1 MSVENPHIIF
11 VPNNSG
17 YSSLQLAQRLAA
29 RQMWRRLGNP
39 QPAAD
44 ASRNRDF
51 DLTYERS
58 SGDIG
63 VDSVAVGR
71 QPYQSPY
78 YRSEFG

>member
-29 RQMWRRLGNP
+29 REMWSAQAIRNALP
-39 QPAAD
+39 D

-51 DLTYERS
+51 DLTHERS
-58 SGDIG
+58 SGERASLRIAL
-63 VDSVAVGR
+63 VDRRGSGR
-71 QPYQSPY
+71 VSADPN
-78 YRSEFG
+78 